1 MYVCCYLFL
10 FFIFLSVIDY
20 FIIKLEIKNNI
31 ELFYDL
37 HRNEII
43 KVLNNE
49 RKN

>member
-20 FIIKLEIKNNI
+20 FIIKFEIKYNAK
-31 ELFYDL
+31 LFYDL

-49 RKN
+49 RKD